1 MKADKIIEIGTS
13 ALVVAAVVSTAIEP
27 LNKEPMNISNVTY
40 EQTPH
45 TPDNQ
50 QPVPQYTLVDST
62 ASASGTA
69 APTIT
74 SGSMAAK
81 LIAAGLI

>member
-1 MKADKIIEIGTS
+1 MKVDKIIQIGAST
-13 ALVVAAVVSTAIEP
+13 LVVVTIVSTATEA
-27 LNKEPMNISNVTY
+27 LNKEPANIPNVTY

-62 ASASGTA
+62 ISTGSTATTVASGNL
-69 APTIT
+69 
-74 SGSMAAK
+74 AAK
-81 LIAAGLI
+81 LLAAGIL